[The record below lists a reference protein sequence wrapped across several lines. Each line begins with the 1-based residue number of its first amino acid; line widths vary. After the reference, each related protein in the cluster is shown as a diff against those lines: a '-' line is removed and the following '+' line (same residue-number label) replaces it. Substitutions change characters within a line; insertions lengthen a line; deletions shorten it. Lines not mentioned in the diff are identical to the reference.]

1 MSCSNGSRALAPLIT
16 VLVLLLLYV
25 YRRFVS
31 HRPWSGLGMTLTWRA
46 LPQALLGM
54 AVGLAALLAANAVS
68 VWAGAATW
76 QPPAGDRVASHDP
89 CRHRPDHA
97 ESLVPGGTAVPRPS
111 VRHAVRPAQPP
122 RRSGDHHGVL
132 RRPPHPVESP
142 ASGIAEKILYAVQAT
157 ALGLLCGAA
166 RARTGAVWMA
176 VGAHTSIYVSS
187 GAFPTQEID
196 YAAQLTLQTAAL
208 VLAAVLV
215 LRFPSGPTGRAPT
228 SKGVDLGD
236 GDFGVAEEQPVRW
249 VMKPGSADI
258 SRGFRSHR

>member
-1 MSCSNGSRALAPLIT
+1 MRILGAVLVTIAMLFAATFGVVAISDVLLGGSQVLAPLIT

-31 HRPWSGLGMTLTWRA
+31 HRPWSGLRMTLTRWA
-46 LPQALLGM
+46 LPQVLLGTV
-54 AVGLAALLAANAVS
+54 VGLAALLAGNAVS

-76 QPPAGDRVASHDP
+76 RPPAIESPLMLPLAIILIMLRASFPEELLFRGHLYDTLSDRLSP
-89 CRHRPDHA
+89 R
-97 ESLVPGGTAVPRPS
+97 AVLAITTVS
-111 VRHAVRPAQPP
+111 FGAIHIL
-122 RRSGDHHGVL
+122 SN
-132 RRPPHPVESP
+132 SP

-176 VGAHTSIYVSS
+176 VGVHTSIYVSS

-215 LRFPSGPTGRAPT
+215 LRFPGGHGRVSGPARAVPDAL
-228 SKGVDLGD
+228 S
-236 GDFGVAEEQPVRW
+236 
-249 VMKPGSADI
+249 
-258 SRGFRSHR
+258 